1 MIIGKLG
8 SVPMGCNTD
17 WRLKDLTMTV
27 LLEAVEHDDRKKTG
41 KLYSS
46 LESMTW
52 MANFVRTMLED
63 TTSFVRAGAL
73 DLLAKLSSIY
83 PYVIDQHIAG
93 TPGKQRLSY
102 SIFKYMPTRYLS
114 FFSVNL
120 QSMNILAQVD

>member
-17 WRLKDLTMTV
+17 WRLKDLTMIV
-27 LLEAVEHDDRKKTG
+27 LLEAVGHDDRKKTG

-52 MANFVRTMLED
+52 MANLVRTMLED

-93 TPGKQRLSY
+93 TIKKHLSHSY
-102 SIFKYMPTRYLS
+102 SSMPTRYL
-114 FFSVNL
+114 
-120 QSMNILAQVD
+120 

>member
-1 MIIGKLG
+1 MVGLEVIIGKLG
-8 SVPMGCNTD
+8 SVPTGCNTE

-93 TPGKQRLSY
+93 TPEKQHLSHSY
-102 SIFKYMPTRYLS
+102 SSIPTRYLS
-114 FFSVNL
+114 F
-120 QSMNILAQVD
+120 

>member
-1 MIIGKLG
+1 
-8 SVPMGCNTD
+8 MGCNTD

-27 LLEAVEHDDRKKTG
+27 LLEAVEHDGRKKTG
-41 KLYSS
+41 KLFSS

-63 TTSFVRAGAL
+63 PTSFVRAGAL

-93 TPGKQRLSY
+93 T
-102 SIFKYMPTRYLS
+102 T
-114 FFSVNL
+114 
-120 QSMNILAQVD
+120 

>member
-27 LLEAVEHDDRKKTG
+27 LLEAVGHDDRKKTG

-93 TPGKQRLSY
+93 TIKKQHLSH
-102 SIFKYMPTRYLS
+102 SIFKYANLIP
-114 FFSVNL
+114 FIFSVSL
-120 QSMNILAQVD
+120 QSMNFLAQVD